1 MEFVSTQYDKLIFNN
16 QIKYILNVI
25 WLSIKLTNI
34 ASVYIKYNTQ
44 TQTILFKTV
53 MP

>member
-1 MEFVSTQYDKLIFNN
+1 MALFSTQYDKLIQNN
-16 QIKYILNVI
+16 EIKYILNVI
-25 WLSIKLTNI
+25 LLSIKLTNI
-34 ASVYIKYNTQ
+34 ASFYIKYNTQ